1 MTALLIFLAAL
12 SAVAPG
18 TGGAAHKGLNGF
30 PPEFVGRWG
39 EDVGGCSP
47 GAIHGGLTIR
57 PKLIADGEFSGEV
70 KSVVRKP
77 DGSIDVVELW
87 DIPESPAAK
96 SLSNYSLSK
105 NGKSLTVRT
114 LEPGSEYL
122 PEPLAL
128 VRCGAHR

>member
-1 MTALLIFLAAL
+1 MTALPIFLAAL
-12 SAVAPG
+12 SAMAPVTSG
-18 TGGAAHKGLNGF
+18 VAHKSLNGF

-39 EDVGGCSP
+39 DDIGGCSP
-47 GAIHGGLTIR
+47 EAIHGGLTIR
-57 PKLIADGEFSGEV
+57 QKLVADGEFSGEV
-70 KSVVRKP
+70 KSVVRKR

-87 DIPESPAAK
+87 DISESPAAE

-114 LEPGSEYL
+114 LGPGSEYL

-128 VRCGAHR
+128 VRCGGHR

>member
-1 MTALLIFLAAL
+1 MTALPIILAAL
-12 SAVAPG
+12 SSVAPG
-18 TGGAAHKGLNGF
+18 GGGETHKSLSSF

-39 EDVGGCSP
+39 EDIGGCSP

-57 PKLIADGEFSGEV
+57 PKLVADGEFSGEV
-70 KSVVRKP
+70 ESVVRKP

-96 SLSNYSLSK
+96 SQSNYSLSK

-128 VRCGAHR
+128 VRCGAWR

>member
-1 MTALLIFLAAL
+1 MTTVPVFLAAL
-12 SAVAPG
+12 SAMALG
-18 TGGAAHKGLNGF
+18 SSGAAHKSLNGF

-39 EDVGGCSP
+39 ENIGGCSP
-47 GAIHGGLTIR
+47 GAVHGGLTIR
-57 PKLIADGEFSGEV
+57 QKLVADGEFSGEV
-70 KSVVRKP
+70 KSVVRNP
-77 DGSIDVVELW
+77 DGSIDVAELW

-96 SLSNYSLSK
+96 SRSNYSLSK

-128 VRCGAHR
+128 IRCGARR

>member
-1 MTALLIFLAAL
+1 MALPILLAAL
-12 SAVAPG
+12 AAMAPG
-18 TGGAAHKGLNGF
+18 SGGAAHKSLTGF

-39 EDVGGCSP
+39 EDIGGCSP

-57 PKLIADGEFSGEV
+57 PKLVADGEFSGEV

-87 DIPESPAAK
+87 DLPESPSAE
-96 SLSNYSLSK
+96 SLSNYALSK
-105 NGKSLTVRT
+105 NGKSLTVRI
-114 LEPGSEYL
+114 LDPSSQYL

-128 VRCGAHR
+128 VRCGARR